1 MSADL
6 VTIYDPYRAWMAIPE
21 VTALAGILYF
31 AIVSYREQVTARRE
45 AGLRGVWDGVFG
57 LGVSLAVAIG
67 VTSLVPTPAWMVLG
81 GTTRVVEG
89 RVEEV
94 RYGKTQGG
102 VITLDITVEGVTMHL
117 EDRGREA
124 ALVSIPDEEGGPV
137 RPGDHVRVSLHD
149 DRVLKLECAPRMSMG
164 D

>member
-1 MSADL
+1 LSADL

-21 VTALAGILYF
+21 LTALAGILYL
-31 AIVSYREQVTARRE
+31 AIASHREQVAARRE
-45 AGLRGVWDGVFG
+45 AGLRGDWEGVFG
-57 LGVSLAVAIG
+57 LGVSLAVALG

-102 VITLDITVEGVTMHL
+102 VITLDLVVEGVTMHL

-124 ALVSIPDEEGGPV
+124 ELVSIPDELGGPV
-137 RPGDHVRVSLHD
+137 RPGDRVRVCLHG
-149 DRVLKLECAPRMSMG
+149 DRVLKLGRHEPRIG
-164 D
+164 ED